1 MSVFPDTTQTV
12 VTIIRTKYRTTDYWK
27 EVRKCGLMWRLKL
40 DTEEQETKLDG
51 SEFQSGITSTK
62 KRGFKWIG
70 FSQRNEKCCAVVET
84 GGSVK
89 VLLIYGFLPI
99 YKHTLDLCELLQY
112 VKKACPLPKGT
123 YEGSR
128 SHKIPMDIPSV
139 SWPKS
144 AGREIKTIQKIL
156 VATCSN

>member
-1 MSVFPDTTQTV
+1 MAISAD
-12 VTIIRTKYRTTDYWK
+12 
-27 EVRKCGLMWRLKL
+27 
-40 DTEEQETKLDG
+40 EEL
-51 SEFQSGITSTK
+51 
-62 KRGFKWIG
+62 
-70 FSQRNEKCCAVVET
+70 T